1 VVISRVNR
9 IVAFV
14 LALASGVNARAVVYP
29 ADGSDPPFNDWFEF
43 RQELSTDY
51 LQDWQG
57 EVLGSRVTPFEIRV
71 ASEEAGHDLLV
82 RGSLRQ
88 EVIREQ
94 STGYLSFHYRV
105 GAGRVGNDTTD
116 FEGITLT
123 GFGSGFTDVRTNVRD
138 NEAFALRRLDGGD
151 TFYYWVDKFS
161 HWIIVRTNAPDFAE
175 GGSFHYAVDW
185 DGWGEEG
192 SATVT
197 TFRPVPEPTTGIAAL
212 TGAAALL
219 LRRRCGTVVPPPSAD
234 R

>member
-1 VVISRVNR
+1 VGVPRGSR
-9 IVAFV
+9 ILAFV
-14 LALASGVNARAVVYP
+14 LALAPCVNARAVVYP
-29 ADGSDPPFNDWFEF
+29 ADGSDPPINDWFEF

-57 EVLGSRVTPFEIRV
+57 EVLASRVTPFEIRV
-71 ASEEAGHDLLV
+71 RSEEAGHDLLV
-82 RGSLRQ
+82 TGSLRQ
-88 EVIREQ
+88 EVIRES

-123 GFGSGFTDVRTNVRD
+123 GFGTGFTDVRTNVRD

-175 GGSFHYAVDW
+175 GGSFHYSVDW
-185 DGWGEEG
+185 DGWGESG
-192 SATVT
+192 SASVA
-197 TFRPVPEPTTGIAAL
+197 TFRPVPEPASGLAAL

-219 LRRRCGTVVPPPSAD
+219 RRRRRATGAPPPAAG